1 MCVDEVE
8 LVGIDDDFVYE
19 ENVEEE
25 FDEDRVWLDL
35 CCQVVKFLLC
45 VREDVK
51 IIQRVLDMVKDLIK
65 VLFGEYLDV
74 VKKLLIVKL
83 KDSIGYDF
91 EFFQDM
97 DDLFVVDNVF
107 IGLDIVRIEIFL
119 FGKF

>member
-1 MCVDEVE
+1 MQ
-8 LVGIDDDFVYE
+8 I
-19 ENVEEE
+19 
-25 FDEDRVWLDL
+25 
-35 CCQVVKFLLC
+35 
-45 VREDVK
+45 
-51 IIQRVLDMVKDLIK
+51 VLDMVKDLIK

-107 IGLDIVRIEIFL
+107 IGLDLE
-119 FGKF
+119 

>member
-1 MCVDEVE
+1 MQ
-8 LVGIDDDFVYE
+8 I
-19 ENVEEE
+19 
-25 FDEDRVWLDL
+25 
-35 CCQVVKFLLC
+35 
-45 VREDVK
+45 
-51 IIQRVLDMVKDLIK
+51 VLDMVKDLIK

-107 IGLDIVRIEIFL
+107 IGLNLE
-119 FGKF
+119 

>member
-1 MCVDEVE
+1 
-8 LVGIDDDFVYE
+8 
-19 ENVEEE
+19 
-25 FDEDRVWLDL
+25 
-35 CCQVVKFLLC
+35 
-45 VREDVK
+45 
-51 IIQRVLDMVKDLIK
+51 MVKDLIK

-107 IGLDIVRIEIFL
+107 IGLDIE
-119 FGKF
+119 